1 MNRGSEGHMKLMRRS
16 HDHGRHGGHAEEG
29 RNDTPTAG
37 LDEMIGERELPS
49 FPAVVM
55 HALERVSAN
64 AEMVE
69 ISNAISTDPGLTVR
83 LLRLVNSPAAAPRTP
98 VASVHQAAVM
108 LGRNQLESLLITT
121 GVSQVLPDVSRPGF
135 ELREFWRTAAM
146 RATAAATV
154 ASIVDPS
161 RRSEHFTGALLQ
173 DMAQPVL
180 VHAHTNYSDL
190 VCRWEGRHREII
202 VAEAEHMGWTHVDA
216 GEAMCRSWKFPL
228 GLTSAIALHHDH
240 EAPVEQHRIGQWAS
254 LIEHDD
260 TADAATLAQHW
271 FGLDAG
277 HADTLLG
284 EAREQAGELAAM
296 FT

>member
-1 MNRGSEGHMKLMRRS
+1 MKLMRRS
-16 HDHGRHGGHAEEG
+16 HGDHDDPAGHGRNGGHGGPDKA
-29 RNDTPTAG
+29 A
-37 LDEMIGERELPS
+37 LSEMVGQGELPS

-64 AEMVE
+64 AEIAEV
-69 ISNAISTDPGLTVR
+69 SSAISADPGLTVR
-83 LLRLVNSPAAAPRTP
+83 LLRLVNSPAVAPRTP

-121 GVSQVLPDVSRPGF
+121 GVSQVLPNVSRPGF

-154 ASIVDPS
+154 AALVDPA
-161 RRSEHFTGALLQ
+161 RQSEHFTGALLQ

-190 VCRWEGRHREII
+190 VCRELIT
-202 VAEAEHMGWTHVDA
+202 AEAAHMGWTHVDA
-216 GEAMCRSWKFPL
+216 GAAMCESWGFPR

-240 EAPVEQHRIGQWAS
+240 EAPVEHHRIGQWAS
-254 LIEHDD
+254 LIEQD
-260 TADAATLAQHW
+260 DAAEAAALAEHW
-271 FGLDAG
+271 FGLDPE
-277 HADTLLG
+277 HAAALLG
-284 EAREQAGELAAM
+284 EAREQASDLATM
-296 FT
+296 FA